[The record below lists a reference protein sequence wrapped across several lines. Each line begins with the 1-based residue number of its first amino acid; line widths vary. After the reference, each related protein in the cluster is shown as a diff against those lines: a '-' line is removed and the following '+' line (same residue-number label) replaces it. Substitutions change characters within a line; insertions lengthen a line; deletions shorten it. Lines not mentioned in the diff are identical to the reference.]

1 MPDSA
6 PDYPQNDFAR
16 HDRPRPSL
24 VRIWFGVRD
33 EVTRGM
39 YAWSGLGLMLFKYAV
54 EAGVIFYFTQHVL
67 TPWDFLNPLLSSR
80 QAILQPAPQWLGWA
94 LFAWNLPFAWI
105 AFSMSVRRS
114 AEVGSPWIGMLVLV
128 PVVNL
133 VVMLVLAL
141 VPNDSE
147 RHWNP
152 DSPRE
157 SDRHEPR
164 HEYRHALLAVGA
176 GLFVGLVMLGIS
188 VYAFQ
193 LYGATLFFGTPLL
206 MGACAGFFYNRPHP
220 QSWSGTLGVGMLLML
235 AAGGTLLLF
244 ALEGL
249 ICLLMAVPLV
259 FPLGLIGAA
268 LGKAIA
274 DSTGTSLRQTW
285 SVLLAL
291 PFLAG
296 AEALYHPAPEYVV
309 VSRVEIDAPPETVWR
324 NVVEFS
330 DMPDPEEWFFRTG
343 IACPMRARIE
353 GQGVGAVRYCEFTTG
368 AFVEPITVW
377 DEPRR
382 LAFDVTKQPD
392 PMRELSP
399 YRHVHP
405 PHLEHQALQS
415 RRGEFRLIPLPGNRT
430 RLEGR
435 TWYTF
440 EMFPQAYWTLWSDT
454 SIHRIHERVLNHI
467 KHLSESPER
476 E

>member
-1 MPDSA
+1 
-6 PDYPQNDFAR
+6 
-16 HDRPRPSL
+16 
-24 VRIWFGVRD
+24 
-33 EVTRGM
+33 
-39 YAWSGLGLMLFKYAV
+39 MLFKYAV
-54 EAGVIFYFTQHVL
+54 EAGVIFHYTNHVL

-80 QAILQPAPQWLGWA
+80 EAVLQAAPQSLGWA
-94 LFAWNLPFAWI
+94 LFAWNLPFVWI

-114 AEVGSPWIGMLVLV
+114 ADAGQSPWLGMLVLI

-133 VVMLVLAL
+133 IVMIGLAL
-141 VPNDSE
+141 VPSDSE
-147 RHWNP
+147 RHWIP
-152 DSPRE
+152 ESPRDKARRE
-157 SDRHEPR
+157 TQHQ
-164 HEYRHALLAVGA
+164 YRHALLAIGG
-176 GLFVGLVMLGIS
+176 GLLMGLAMLGIS
-188 VYAFQ
+188 VYAFR

-206 MGACAGFFYNRPHP
+206 MGACAGFLYNRPHL
-220 QSWSGTLGVGMLLML
+220 QSWSGTMSVATLLML

-244 ALEGL
+244 ALEGV
-249 ICLLMAVPLV
+249 ICLAMAVPLV
-259 FPLGLIGAA
+259 FPLGMIGGA

-274 DSTGTSLRQTW
+274 DSTGTSLRQTF

-296 AEALYHPAPEYVV
+296 AEAVYHPAPEYVV
-309 VSRVEIDAPPETVWR
+309 TSHVEIDAPPEMVWR

-330 DMPDPEEWFFRTG
+330 DLPEPEEWFFRVG

-382 LAFDVTKQPD
+382 LAFDVTRQPD

-399 YRHVHP
+399 YRQVHP
-405 PHLEHQALQS
+405 PHLEHHALAS

-440 EMFPQAYWTLWSDT
+440 EMFPQGYWTLWSAM
-454 SIHRIHERVLNHI
+454 SIHRIHLRVLNHI
-467 KHLSESPER
+467 KHLSESNR
-476 E
+476 G